1 MPRSGTVK
9 KLILRAEDLYV
20 ACRRMTE
27 RNGIERIFVV
37 VVEPTAPGNI
47 GSIARAMANFS
58 LSRLVLVNPR
68 PMNLDMARDFA
79 CGGAH
84 VIDSL
89 RTVGTFAEAIGSA
102 SFVVGTTRRAGGAE
116 PSVSVERAGSLV
128 ASHSSSHEGD
138 CAIVFGREKSGLT
151 REEKKACT
159 ILSHIETVGGRAGS
173 LNISHAAAL
182 FFYGI
187 FAACAKRDVADDQ
200 PDMTALEKAY
210 NEMIAANPEFGS
222 AGSFTKM
229 FGSVMIRAELGGREA
244 DKLTRFFRLVAAKCR
259 RNQ

>member
-1 MPRSGTVK
+1 M
-9 KLILRAEDLYV
+9 
-20 ACRRMTE
+20 
-27 RNGIERIFVV
+27 ERIRVV

-89 RTVGTFAEAIGSA
+89 RTVGTFAEAIEGA
-102 SFVVGTTRRAGGAE
+102 SFVIGTTRRAGGAE
-116 PSVSVERAGSLV
+116 PSVSVERAGSLF
-128 ASHSSSHEGD
+128 ASHDASQEEE

-159 ILSHIETVGGRAGS
+159 FLSHIETVEGRAGS

-182 FFYGI
+182 FFHGI
-187 FAACAKRDVADDQ
+187 FAAHAKRDDESDR
-200 PDMTALEKAY
+200 PDMAALKEAY
-210 NEMIAANPEFGS
+210 NEIIAANPEFGS
-222 AGSFTKM
+222 KGTFAKM
-229 FGSVMIRAELGGREA
+229 FGSVMIRAELSGREA

>member
-1 MPRSGTVK
+1 M
-9 KLILRAEDLYV
+9 
-20 ACRRMTE
+20 
-27 RNGIERIFVV
+27 ERIRVV

-68 PMNLDMARDFA
+68 PMNFDMARDFA

-89 RTVGTFAEAIGSA
+89 GTVPTFAEAIEGA
-102 SFVVGTTRRAGGAE
+102 SFVVGTTRRAGGSE
-116 PSVSVERAGSLV
+116 PSVSVERAGSLI
-128 ASHSSSHEGD
+128 ASHADSRDGD

-159 ILSHIETVGGRAGS
+159 ILSHIETVEGRAGS

-182 FFYGI
+182 FFHGI
-187 FAACAKRDVADDQ
+187 FTAYAKREEQDGR
-200 PDMTALEKAY
+200 PGMIALESAY

-222 AGSFTKM
+222 GGAFAKM

-244 DKLTRFFRLVAAKCR
+244 DKLARFFRLIAAKCR